1 MLLFGRSLGALPSFE
16 WVSGDFCWLLYYAA
30 RGYWISGYCGLKVV
44 FAGGLL
50 VSISACFVVVDFCVF
65 RRRRRF
71 WFVFVVGLRALALF
85 GCVFVVVSDKDLNYD
100 DLASGLKEALQNDKF
115 VFDADRLQKY
125 TVLSLPYA
133 IDKMRMGIVL
143 CQRREA
149 LEHARPLN
157 VDLVKLITI
166 SIALATH
173 YQLVCYVYLLVES
186 EVTLRKGDCKEVQF
200 SVKTEQKDLQMKA
213 DTVERLMDHGY

>member
-50 VSISACFVVVDFCVF
+50 VSISAY
-65 RRRRRF
+65 
-71 WFVFVVGLRALALF
+71 
-85 GCVFVVVSDKDLNYD
+85 KDLNYD

-157 VDLVKLITI
+157 VDLVKLYWF
-166 SIALATH
+166 H
-173 YQLVCYVYLLVES
+173 LVQVQRNAKPPICKLSDYHKEKYKQQIKEKDHAKSKAMVES